1 MLKARAPI
9 APIYQIQVICRN
21 LMVGDWFM
29 LDQLAKNIDPI
40 ILFEFLEELYKKMED
55 QTNFEEVWTI
65 LLLNYNNY

>member
-55 QTNFEEVWTI
+55 QTNFEEV
-65 LLLNYNNY
+65 